1 MDLLSQD
8 FLFGIV
14 GGLIITLLPFINR
27 ALDKFTSSKGAQIG
41 FIIVETIEALEDGKL
56 TRDEVEGIMDNIKQ
70 YLNRLEAGVT
80 AEPPNPER

>member
-14 GGLIITLLPFINR
+14 GGLIISLLPFINR
-27 ALDKFTSSKGAQIG
+27 ALDKFTSSKGARIG

-56 TRDEVEGIMDNIKQ
+56 TRNEVEGIIDQ
-70 YLNRLEAGVT
+70 VRRYLKRLESGVT
-80 AEPPNPER
+80 AEPEPPNQ